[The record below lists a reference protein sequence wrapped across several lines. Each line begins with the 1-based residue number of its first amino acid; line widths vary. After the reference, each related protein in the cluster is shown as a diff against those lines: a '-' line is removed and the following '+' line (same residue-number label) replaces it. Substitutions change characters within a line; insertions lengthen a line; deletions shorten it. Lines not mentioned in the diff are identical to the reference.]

1 MGDGCHAPCPHRPRL
16 NSFDA
21 LVLLLLRLPS
31 ILTSLIAANDVRVEY
46 FFCLSFFP
54 LFFCIIGMFEFEQQ
68 LWMNLPVRVFVWVS
82 AQVEINKNWSGGG
95 GGRVVGLLG
104 PANKFCINE
113 IANM

>member
-1 MGDGCHAPCPHRPRL
+1 
-16 NSFDA
+16 
-21 LVLLLLRLPS
+21 
-31 ILTSLIAANDVRVEY
+31 
-46 FFCLSFFP
+46 
-54 LFFCIIGMFEFEQQ
+54 MFEFEQQ